1 MALGRS
7 ITAASFWL
15 GTILPVAYPPVI
27 LSGIDS
33 ASRLSLFV
41 GLLVVHV
48 LALVVGH
55 EYDGSGTGSR
65 TE

>member
-1 MALGRS
+1 MLLGRS
-7 ITAASFWL
+7 ITAVSFWL
-15 GTILPVAYPPVI
+15 GTVLPVAYLPVI

-33 ASRLSLFV
+33 VGRLSLFV

-55 EYDGSGTGSR
+55 EYDGSGTRPR